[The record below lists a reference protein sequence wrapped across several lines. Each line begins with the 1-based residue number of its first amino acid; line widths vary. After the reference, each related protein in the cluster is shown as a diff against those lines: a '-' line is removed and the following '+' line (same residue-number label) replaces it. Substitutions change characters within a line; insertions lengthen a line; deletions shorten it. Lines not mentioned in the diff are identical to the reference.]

1 LNLDDANLTGAI
13 YILSETQNVKGV
25 PLFTSLFS
33 GAEGAADI
41 VPPNADLIYDIEL
54 IEVR

>member
-1 LNLDDANLTGAI
+1 VVGMQEGGRRRLMVPSELGYGA
-13 YILSETQNVKGV
+13 G
-25 PLFTSLFS
+25 
-33 GAEGAADI
+33 GAADI